1 MKDFSVFSFQF
12 SVVLAFMKIYLG
24 QNPGQKCFYIV
35 FSFLSRKITV
45 SLRII
50 ELEDEL

>member
-35 FSFLSRKITV
+35 FSFLKSENHRFFAYNRV
-45 SLRII
+45 GG
-50 ELEDEL
+50 